1 MERRYSLFFAIVVV
15 LFTLLSSCS
24 KTVVDKDVFVDSYI
38 HSIFSRK
45 GVPLYA
51 VMHTAYSF
59 TKISGIS
66 VSGAS
71 GKILLNNYSGDGFS
85 FFSSPDTASYTT
97 TIPAPDSY
105 TYNVTYSS
113 GESVSKV
120 DATVAKSVVPVPQL
134 NAVKNTTDIVLSWK
148 PVAGTEAYKV
158 RIFSEDATNKT
169 NTLIF
174 ESDFLVPKD
183 ATSDLSIPFSLVSFS
198 QYLSTNVSFEVSAF
212 IFELNQDTYNAVSA
226 TRVKKYFGN

>member
-1 MERRYSLFFAIVVV
+1 MERRYSIFFVVV
-15 LFTLLSSCS
+15 GILFTILSSCS
-24 KTVVDKDVFVDSYI
+24 KTVVDKEVFVDSYI
-38 HSIFSRK
+38 HSIYSRNR
-45 GVPLYA
+45 VPIYA

-59 TKISGIS
+59 TKISSMS
-66 VSGAS
+66 VTGAS
-71 GKILLNNYSGDGFS
+71 GKILLNNFSGDGFS
-85 FFSSPDTASYTT
+85 FYNDPDTASYST

-105 TYNVTYSS
+105 TYQVTYSS
-113 GESVSKV
+113 GESESKV
-120 DATVAKSVVPVPQL
+120 DATVAKSVVPVPKL
-134 NAVKNTTDIVLSWK
+134 DAVKGATDIVLSWK

-158 RIFSEDATNKT
+158 RIFTEVAATKT

-212 IFELNQDTYNAVSA
+212 IFELNQDSYNAVSA
-226 TRVKKYFGN
+226 TRIKKYFGN